1 MSGDALL
8 IFGIKMPKT
17 GGLFF
22 SVLLLHAFFP
32 VGKKH
37 EAAMPGDGLFFNW
50 LV

>member
-1 MSGDALL
+1 VPGDALL

-22 SVLLLHAFFP
+22 RFYYSMLFP
-32 VGKKH
+32 RREKH
-37 EAAMPGDGLFFNW
+37 EAAMPGDGLFCNW